1 MPTSTSAEATEV
13 AAEAAAPAPKARTLS
28 ARPRLKAAVVAEP
41 EAAAEEAAPAPA
53 PKRATKATAASAP
66 AAAPAPAP
74 SGKGSQNLQ
83 DQFLNHLRKNKTPV
97 TMFLVKGV
105 KLQGIV
111 TWFDNFSILLRR
123 DGQSQL
129 VYKHAVSTIMPST
142 PIDTR
147 LFGTTEGN
155 KKARLLQD
163 VFLASIRAAAV
174 QVTMFLVNGVML
186 QGRVA
191 AYDLFCMM
199 LEREGYVQLAYK
211 HAVSTIQPVTPVD
224 LTGEWDGEEET
235 DA

>member
-1 MPTSTSAEATEV
+1 MQHDGVPRMVGATNLRT
-13 AAEAAAPAPKARTLS
+13 ALAAANTKETEMSERTLT
-28 ARPRLKAAVVAEP
+28 ARAKAAQPEFDTPAEGD
-41 EAAAEEAAPAPA
+41 
-53 PKRATKATAASAP
+53 TAVP
-66 AAAPAPAP
+66 AAIG
-74 SGKGSQNLQ
+74 GKGQNLQ
-83 DQFLNHLRKNKTPV
+83 DQFLNFLRKNKTPV

-129 VYKHAVSTIMPST
+129 VYKHAVSTIMPSQ
-142 PIDTR
+142 PVDVSQ
-147 LFGTTEGN
+147 FGGADGS

-163 VFLASIRAAAV
+163 VFLSSLRKEGV

-191 AYDLFCMM
+191 AYDLFCML

-211 HAVSTIQPVTPVD
+211 HAVSTIQPVTPID
-224 LTGEWDGEEET
+224 LSGDWEGES
-235 DA
+235 

>member
-1 MPTSTSAEATEV
+1 MSGKTLTVRSKPEPVAEASDPESKP
-13 AAEAAAPAPKARTLS
+13 PAQ
-28 ARPRLKAAVVAEP
+28 
-41 EAAAEEAAPAPA
+41 
-53 PKRATKATAASAP
+53 
-66 AAAPAPAP
+66 
-74 SGKGSQNLQ
+74 GKSQNLQ

-129 VYKHAVSTIMPST
+129 VYKHAISTIMPIE
-142 PIDTR
+142 PVDTDQ
-147 LFGTTEGN
+147 FASAAETG
-155 KKARLLQD
+155 KKTRLLQD
-163 VFLASIRAAAV
+163 VFLTSICNANV

-191 AYDLFCMM
+191 AYDLFCML

-224 LTGEWDGEEET
+224 LQGDG
-235 DA
+235 DDD